1 MNIVQYT
8 KAASLEEAWELNQGR
23 GAVVLG
29 GCCWLR
35 LSPQRRI
42 AQAIDLSGLGL
53 DGIEEL
59 DDSFKIG
66 AMVTLGAFGSH
77 EGLLSYTKG
86 AVKEAVCHIVGTQFR
101 NLATIGGSISG
112 RFGFSDIWTLLLAL
126 DAEVDLYKGGRIS
139 LADFGKKGPG
149 KDIVTHVIVPK
160 KSGSTAYASLRL
172 NATDFPI
179 IAAAV
184 HVAGEEVR
192 CAIGARPARAE
203 VMSLSADT
211 VKSLGY
217 EQAGQQLADMVTYE
231 TNLRGSSEYRHAMAA
246 VLCRRL
252 LAQTMGDDV

>member
-8 KAASLEEAWELNQGR
+8 KATSLEEAWELNQGR

-53 DGIEEL
+53 DAIEEQN
-59 DDSFKIG
+59 DSFKIG

-77 EGLLSYTKG
+77 EGLLTYTKG
-86 AVKEAVCHIVGTQFR
+86 AVKEATRHIVGTQFR

-126 DAEVDLYKGGRIS
+126 DADVELCKGGRVPLS
-139 LADFGKKGPG
+139 DFGKTGPG
-149 KDIVTHVIVPK
+149 KDIVSHIIVPK
-160 KSGSTAYASLRL
+160 KSGQTAYASLRL

-184 HVAGEEVR
+184 HVDGNEVR
-192 CAIGARPARAE
+192 CSIGARPGRAE
-203 VMSLSADT
+203 VMTLPVDT
-211 VKSLGY
+211 VKTLGC
-217 EQAGQQLADMVTYE
+217 EKAGREFAEKVTYE
-231 TNLRGSSEYRHAMAA
+231 TNQRGSSEYRHDMAV

>member
-8 KAASLEEAWELNQGR
+8 KAVSLEEAWELNQVR

-53 DGIEEL
+53 DTIEEQ

-77 EGLLSYTKG
+77 KGILAYTQG
-86 AVKEAVCHIVGTQFR
+86 CVKEAVRHIVGTQFR

-126 DAEVDLYKGGRIS
+126 DADVELYKGGRIS
-139 LADFGKKGPG
+139 LSDFGKTGPG
-149 KDIVTHVIVPK
+149 KDIVTRIIVPK
-160 KSGSTAYASLRL
+160 KKGSTAYASLRL
-172 NATDFPI
+172 NETDFPI
-179 IAAAV
+179 IAVAV
-184 HVAGEEVR
+184 HAGEKDVR
-192 CAIGARPARAE
+192 CAIGSRPARAE
-203 VMSLSADT
+203 VMSLPVDT

-217 EQAGQQLADMVTYE
+217 EKAGQELADTVTYE
-231 TNLRGSSEYRHAMAA
+231 TNQRGSSEYRHDMAA

-252 LAQTMGDDV
+252 LAKTMGDDV

>member
-42 AQAIDLSGLGL
+42 AQAIDLSGLSL
-53 DGIEEL
+53 DTIEES

-77 EGLLSYTKG
+77 EGLLAYTQG
-86 AVKEAVCHIVGTQFR
+86 CVREAVRHIVGTQFR

-126 DAEVDLYKGGRIS
+126 DADVELYKGGRIS
-139 LADFGKKGPG
+139 LSDFGKTGPG
-149 KDIVTHVIVPK
+149 KDIVTHIIVPK
-160 KSGSTAYASLRL
+160 KKGRTAYASLRL
-172 NATDFPI
+172 NETDFPI
-179 IAAAV
+179 IAVAV
-184 HVAGEEVR
+184 HVDEKDVR
-192 CAIGARPARAE
+192 CAIGSRPARAE
-203 VMSLSADT
+203 AVSLSVDT
-211 VKSLGY
+211 VQSLGY
-217 EQAGQQLADMVTYE
+217 EKAGQQLADTMTYE
-231 TNLRGSSEYRHAMAA
+231 TNQRGSSEYRHDMAA

-252 LAQTMGDDV
+252 LAKTMGDDV

>member
-8 KAASLEEAWELNQGR
+8 KAATLEEAWELNQVR

-53 DGIEEL
+53 DTIEES
-59 DDSFKIG
+59 DDSFTIG

-77 EGLLSYTKG
+77 EGLVTYTQG
-86 AVKEAVCHIVGTQFR
+86 AVKEATRHIVGTQFR
-101 NLATIGGSISG
+101 NLATIGGSVSG

-126 DAEVDLYKGGRIS
+126 DADVELYKGGRIS
-139 LADFGKKGPG
+139 LSDFGQKGPG
-149 KDIVTHVIVPK
+149 KDIVSHIIVPK
-160 KSGSTAYASLRL
+160 KSGNTAYASLRL
-172 NATDFPI
+172 NETDFPI

-184 HVAGEEVR
+184 HVDGKAVR
-192 CAIGARPARAE
+192 CAIGSRPGRAE
-203 VMSLSADT
+203 AMSLPVDT

-217 EQAGQQLADMVTYE
+217 ETAGRELAEKVKYE
-231 TNLRGSSEYRHAMAA
+231 TNLRGSSEYRHDMAV